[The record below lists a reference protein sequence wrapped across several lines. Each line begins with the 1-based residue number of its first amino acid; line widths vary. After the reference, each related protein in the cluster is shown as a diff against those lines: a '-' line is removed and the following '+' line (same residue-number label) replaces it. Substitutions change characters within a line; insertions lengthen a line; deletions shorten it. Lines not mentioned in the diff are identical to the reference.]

1 MRTISFW
8 NALSFKNVE
17 STTLQKILETV
28 DAYLYLGGKR
38 AIVLSGNTNPS
49 IISVQLEECKTSWI
63 SKIVKIASYF
73 LFIIPLAAL
82 MIKYVLRNQYSFTI
96 IKQNN
101 LDDLFTKT
109 VHLYIDIPSLS
120 DRNSQSFP
128 YQRAPSS
135 TKARDSSMNIK
146 QNNPE
151 KPAKPNISTPSLINR
166 NSQSLSC
173 QAFAPA
179 AKKSSSVPK
188 LFDMMGIFFYKEG
201 DAASKWKRL
210 ANHVYEKSLL
220 LTAEEGHSILQPS
233 WSIKEGLTV
242 GVQKEVSKVPTD
254 GHLTLIK
261 LNLLNDALEEEKKK
275 SGGEIVSIDDE
286 ILFGKNHDLLLRNLP
301 YFPKLKIEL
310 IRDKNNFFSEKSYSI
325 PAFNL
330 ISTEQIKN
338 SVSLEVGACHV
349 LPRTQNANEPL
360 LDPFFDLLSIP
371 KEEMDKY
378 LEKGSIIHFLL
389 ILHGAQFYENNF
401 IIDKVIHFIQATN
414 ISSDQESQI
423 IYEFLNSHIEKH
435 FQCVIEELLFTK
447 YIQYSFQDQFHWT
460 FQKKESGIRRLL
472 LETTTASNLDLIK
485 INPILG
491 NNYKLEIMI
500 NNFHFTSKDDVA
512 EMKKIGI
519 TQASHLT
526 LEALK
531 KLRENNLNFKKIDR
545 ISQLPKSL
553 QNNIPFLRYL
563 MDTPGIVIYD
573 LYNSILM
580 DDEDTALQ
588 EIRNFT
594 KDPSCRANLYLLSDR
609 MLNHQSVLQEIIKT
623 NRIDFFKKN
632 SIIHENPKRALQFY
646 LYHQNNKEKRDEIL
660 SAIGSPVQKDR
671 EFFEK
676 ILTIDPVAIRYA
688 HDSLH
693 EELLENFLDC
703 YIQTTA
709 ETKVGSTVIDTKKLS
724 AIQLDKFKK
733 ILENKKLTLILD
745 ECSFS
750 TASDFNQLVKIGI
763 SLVSQLT
770 VEKLVENLALN
781 KIEKLNL
788 LPKSLQNN
796 LNFLTALFRA
806 KKSSIQDWS
815 QSIIMDN
822 DTLALEYVEMQ
833 KESPYL
839 YASDRMAGHE
849 SLLKKFIETKRLEVF
864 EQCSI
869 INNNSEYAFQF
880 YDFYKN
886 NTIQREK
893 ILHLIGPNVKNDQ
906 NFFVKILAINKEIIL
921 QYTSS
926 EIQTELKR

>member
-1 MRTISFW
+1 MSTISFW
-8 NALSFKNVE
+8 NAVSFKNAE
-17 STTLQKILETV
+17 STALQKILETA

-49 IISVQLEECKTSWI
+49 IIFVQLEESQTSWI

-82 MIKYVLRNQYSFTI
+82 TIKYVLRNRYSFTI

-101 LDDLFTKT
+101 LDDLF
-109 VHLYIDIPSLS
+109 I
-120 DRNSQSFP
+120 
-128 YQRAPSS
+128 
-135 TKARDSSMNIK
+135 
-146 QNNPE
+146 
-151 KPAKPNISTPSLINR
+151 KPAKPNISTPPLINR

-173 QAFAPA
+173 QRFAPA
-179 AKKSSSVPK
+179 AKKSNSVPK
-188 LFDMMGIFFYKEG
+188 LFDMTGIFFYKEG
-201 DAASKWKRL
+201 DAVSKWKRL
-210 ANHVYEKSLL
+210 ANYVYEKSLL
-220 LTAEEGHSILQPS
+220 LTAEEGYSILQPS
-233 WSIKEGLTV
+233 WSIKEKLIAGA
-242 GVQKEVSKVPTD
+242 QKEVSKGPAD

-261 LNLLNDALEEEKKK
+261 LNLFNDALEEEKKK
-275 SGGEIVSIDDE
+275 SGGEIVSIDNE
-286 ILFGKNHDLLLRNLP
+286 ILFGKNHALLLRNLP

-338 SVSLEVGACHV
+338 SASLEIGISHV

-371 KEEMDKY
+371 KEDMDKY
-378 LEKGSIIHFLL
+378 LEKGSIIHLLL

-401 IIDKVIHFIQATN
+401 ITEKVIHFIKAKT

-423 IYEFLNSHIEKH
+423 IYEFLNSHIEQH
-435 FQCVIEELLFTK
+435 FQYLIEELLFMK
-447 YIQYSFQDQFHWT
+447 YIQYSFPDQFHLT
-460 FQKKESGIRRLL
+460 LQKKENGIRLL
-472 LETTTASNLDLIK
+472 LLNTTTTSNLDLIK
-485 INPILG
+485 INPILV
-491 NNYKLEIMI
+491 NNYKLEVWI
-500 NNFHFTSKDDVA
+500 NHFHFISKDDVA

-519 TQASHLT
+519 TQTSHLT
-526 LEALK
+526 VEALK
-531 KLRENNLNFKKIDR
+531 KLRENNLNFKKIDV
-545 ISQLPKSL
+545 IAQLPKSL

-563 MDTPGIVIYD
+563 ENTPGIVMYD
-573 LYNSILM
+573 LDESILM
-580 DDEDTALQ
+580 DNEESALKMVRQFTLNRDTWAGL
-588 EIRNFT
+588 
-594 KDPSCRANLYLLSDR
+594 PLSDR
-609 MLNHQSVLQEIIKT
+609 MLKHQPVLQEIIKT

-632 SIIHENPKRALQFY
+632 SIIHENPKHALQFY

-660 SAIGSPVQKDR
+660 SAIGSPVQKDC

-676 ILTIDPVAIRYA
+676 ILPIDPAAIRYA

-693 EELLENFLDC
+693 EELLEKFLDC
-703 YIQTTA
+703 YIQTIA

-724 AIQLDKFKK
+724 SIELDKFKK
-733 ILENKKLTLILD
+733 VLENKKLTLILD

-763 SLVSQLT
+763 SLVSELT

-815 QSIIMDN
+815 QSTIMDN
-822 DTLALEYVEMQ
+822 GTLALEYVEMQ
-833 KESPYL
+833 KERPYL

-849 SLLKKFIETKRLEVF
+849 SVLKKFIETKRLEVF

-880 YDFYKN
+880 YDFHKN

-893 ILHLIGPNVKNDQ
+893 ILHSIGPNVKTDEE
-906 NFFVKILAINKEIIL
+906 FFAKILAINKEIIL
-921 QYTSS
+921 QQASS
-926 EIQTELKR
+926 EIQTKLKR